1 MANLSPQGG
10 VYVDSSDNVSV
21 SDFGENNRI
30 QKFESNGNFLSKW
43 GTTGSG
49 DGQFIRPANLAL
61 DASGNIF
68 VVDEGNNRNQK
79 FDNNGKF
86 VTKWGTEGTGDGQFE
101 EPTGIAIDSSGN
113 VYVADRGNSRIQV
126 FAPQ

>member
-49 DGQFIRPANLAL
+49 DGQLYP
-61 DASGNIF
+61 G
-68 VVDEGNNRNQK
+68 
-79 FDNNGKF
+79 
-86 VTKWGTEGTGDGQFE
+86 
-101 EPTGIAIDSSGN
+101 SSLI
-113 VYVADRGNSRIQV
+113 YVADWVTI
-126 FAPQ
+126 AYKI